1 MSLSALYLVNAS
13 LLLYLA
19 GMLQVWAWLIGQI
32 IRKRSLNL
40 PVFVHHERP
49 VPWGIGTIILVI
61 VLYLGTHLLVTQA
74 YLFATGQFHR
84 ENPAT
89 GRAIQEHRPKTDSHR
104 ASDSGSGSNPASQ
117 SNDGPMEASKTAS
130 PAEDSLL
137 SVTEGMFLLTLINE
151 LLIVLIPL
159 LLRKTSNANS
169 ADFGFDLHR
178 WGLQIKIG
186 IAGALFIAPLVYLI
200 QYLATRIWTSHEHP
214 VQDMIRSQFSPGVAY
229 LATISAV
236 IVAPIVEEL
245 LFRGVIQ
252 GWLYRLA
259 SNSEISQPSN
269 EASQEN
275 SEPPVQSMAPSR
287 WRSRRA
293 AFQAIFMTSIFFA
306 IVHAGQ
312 WPAPIPIFLLSL
324 TLGGIYQMTGSLLAS
339 IALHASFN
347 CLSTLLLFLAMTAD
361 SNPPPT
367 KNVQPLPAL
376 IETSPISNSFPE
388 FGYST
393 TD

>member
-1 MSLSALYLVNAS
+1 MSFSALYLVNAS

-19 GMLQVWAWLIGQI
+19 GMIQVWAWLIGRL

-74 YLFATGQFHR
+74 YLFSTGRVHR
-84 ENPAT
+84 ENAAA
-89 GRAIQEHRPKTDSHR
+89 GRAIPAHTPKASSHQ
-104 ASDSGSGSNPASQ
+104 ATEPESSSIPASR
-117 SNDGPMEASKTAS
+117 SNDGPLESSRTAS
-130 PAEDSLL
+130 PTEDSLL

-159 LLRKTSNANS
+159 LLRKTSNANA
-169 ADFGFDLHR
+169 ADYGFDLHR
-178 WGLQIKIG
+178 WGFQIKIG

-200 QYLATRIWTSHEHP
+200 QFLATRIWTSHEHP

-229 LATISAV
+229 LAAISAV

-259 SNSEISQPSN
+259 ANSEISQSSN
-269 EASQEN
+269 EASLEN
-275 SEPPVQSMAPSR
+275 SELPLRPIAPSR
-287 WRSRRA
+287 WRSHRA

-361 SNPPPT
+361 PNPRPA
-367 KNVQPLPAL
+367 KNVRPLPAL
-376 IETSPISNSFPE
+376 IETSLISKSIPRS
-388 FGYST
+388 GYST